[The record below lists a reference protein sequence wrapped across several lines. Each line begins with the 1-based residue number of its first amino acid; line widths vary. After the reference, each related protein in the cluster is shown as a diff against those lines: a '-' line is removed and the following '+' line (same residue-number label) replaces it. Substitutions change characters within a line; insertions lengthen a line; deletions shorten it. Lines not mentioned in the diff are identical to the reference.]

1 MPQPDQTRWFT
12 DEVQPHEAALR
23 AFLGARYSAIADL
36 DDLVQETFARV
47 LRVHAAGPVTSP
59 RGLLFA
65 TARNLALDILRRRQ
79 VVSFEP
85 MTENDGSS
93 VFMDVIDVAETVSKQ
108 QELELL
114 TAAIQELPDRCR
126 QVFTLRAVY
135 GLSQREIAARL
146 GISEN
151 TVERQIGKGL
161 RRCGEFFARLG
172 RSGLS
177 RR

>member
-1 MPQPDQTRWFT
+1 MPQREQTRWFT
-12 DEVQPHEAALR
+12 EEVQPHEGALR
-23 AFLGARYSAIADL
+23 AFLVARYPVSGDV

-47 LRVHAAGPVTSP
+47 LRAHSAGPVRSP

-65 TARNLALDILRRRQ
+65 TARNLALDLLRRRQ
-79 VVSFEP
+79 VVIFEP

-93 VFMDVIDVAETVSKQ
+93 VFMDVTDVAETVSKQ

-135 GLSQREIAARL
+135 GMPQRAIAEKL

-161 RRCGEFFARLG
+161 RRCGEYFTRHG
-172 RSGLS
+172 RPCPD
-177 RR
+177 R